1 MTYTSPPESGEGLDR
16 DNDQPPVEIV
26 DVDLPDAADAARPWS
41 KIPRRTLTIALSVLP
56 VVALVNVGVLVWS
69 LGGIDLS
76 ERLVRPGLLGL
87 VALLVFVPML
97 ANSLRLAIWARF
109 LGLDLG
115 FGRSLKVITGAM
127 ITNSV
132 TPSATG
138 GMPIKLLFLM
148 GEGVDSRR
156 ALTLISFQA
165 AEDTLVM
172 FSLVGM
178 CLGITG
184 FALFEFLGSDP
195 LMIERID
202 QGLRTASMVALW
214 SLVGIAV
221 LALLVGAGM
230 LGGRVQEWAWRG
242 IRKVR
247 SFLRQIVGDW
257 RSVFQR
263 GKAVALV
270 NLCLGALQWI
280 VRFSIAGLV
289 LAAFGVEWRPALYW
303 LLQYLVQSISSIVPT
318 PGGAGGAEAGF
329 LLLFAPFVEVDML
342 VPAMSTWRLM
352 FFYMPLGGA
361 ALIFFLLTRRARAR
375 EKAAEQ
381 AKAESQTQVPR
392 GPLATGEVQPAE

>member
-1 MTYTSPPESGEGLDR
+1 LTYISPPDSGAGLDR
-16 DNDQPPVEIV
+16 DDDQAALDSV
-26 DVDLPDAADAARPWS
+26 DPETPESSDAARVWS

-56 VVALVNVGVLVWS
+56 IVALVNVGVLVWS

-76 ERLVRPGLLGL
+76 ERLVRPGLLWL

-115 FGRSLKVITGAM
+115 FARSLKVITGAM

-195 LMIERID
+195 MMVERID
-202 QGLRTASMVALW
+202 QGLRTASMIALW
-214 SLVGIAV
+214 SLVAVAV
-221 LALLVGAGM
+221 LALLVAAGM
-230 LGGRVQEWAWRG
+230 LGYRVQEWAKRG
-242 IRKVR
+242 VR
-247 SFLRQIVGDW
+247 RVRGFLRQIVGDW
-257 RSVFQR
+257 RAVFVR
-263 GKAVALV
+263 GKAVALL
-270 NLCLGALQWI
+270 NLGLGALQWI

-289 LAAFGVEWRPALYW
+289 LAAFGVEWQPALFW

-361 ALIFFLLTRRARAR
+361 ALIFFLLNRRARAR
-375 EKAAEQ
+375 EKAAER
-381 AKAESQTQVPR
+381 ARAEAQPLVSR
-392 GPLATGEVQPAE
+392 GSLSSGEVQPAE